1 MQQRRGTAAQWTAA
15 NPVLAA
21 GEIGYEIDT
30 EQFRIGDGT
39 SSWSNLSPFKNI
51 EDGGADFIELGQ
63 KGAAHGVATLNA
75 SAKIP
80 LTQLPT
86 ELSLDLDLDTAIA
99 TEVTARDAAISYAAG
114 ILSTNLD
121 NHATDSTGI
130 HGIADTA
137 LLATKNYADNA
148 VTDHNNDSTNVHGI
162 LDTAALATKA
172 YADAAVSTHQSD
184 TTSVHGIAD
193 TSLLA
198 TTANVATA
206 KGEAIASAATDA
218 TTKADT
224 AKSEAIA
231 AASTDATTKAG
242 AAQAAAA
249 TDVDTKIA
257 AHQADTTN
265 VHGIAD
271 TSALAL
277 MTDVTAAANTAATDA
292 TTKANAAKSGAE
304 ATAATALSDHN
315 SDTTNVHGIAD
326 TALLSTKAYADAAV
340 STHNDDTTNVHG
352 IADTSLLATKAYAD
366 AAGASSSTTSA
377 TALSNHEADTTN
389 IHGIADT
396 SLLATKSYVDTA
408 DALKAPKAAP
418 TFTGTLTA
426 ADVTISGNLTV
437 SGTTTTV
444 NTTNF
449 TTSDPVIYL
458 GDGNNANLVDIGFV
472 GSYNDGTYAHQG
484 LVKDS
489 SDGKWKLFKGVT
501 DEPTTT
507 VNFAQGSLDALKV
520 GAFEASSIT
529 VGNVSN
535 TEFGYLDGVTSAI
548 QTQLDSKAS
557 TTALTDATLAAF
569 STKTAN
575 YTLALA
581 DQGNVVEVDSPTTPV
596 TISIPLNSAVAF
608 PIGCSIDVF
617 QKGAAQVTIG
627 KADASI
633 VVYNTPGLKFRDRYS
648 MATLTKRDTNT
659 WIVSGDLTA

>member
-1 MQQRRGTAAQWTAA
+1 MATRMQQRRGTAAQWTAA

-21 GEIGYEIDT
+21 GEIGYETDT

-51 EDGGADFIELGQ
+51 EDGGADFIELAQ

-121 NHATDSTGI
+121 NHAADSTGV

-148 VTDHNNDSTNVHGI
+148 VTDHNNDTTNVHGI
-162 LDTAALATKA
+162 VDTALLATKS
-172 YADAAVSTHQSD
+172 YADGKASDAEDAAIS
-184 TTSVHGIAD
+184 A
-193 TSLLA
+193 
-198 TTANVATA
+198 
-206 KGEAIASAATDA
+206 AATDA
-218 TTKADT
+218 TTKAD
-224 AKSEAIA
+224 AAEA
-231 AASTDATTKAG
+231 AAISAAGIDAESKAD
-242 AAQAAAA
+242 AAQAAAEA
-249 TDVDTKIA
+249 TASADATSKANA
-257 AHQADTTN
+257 AQVAAEATAAGALATHSADTTN

-277 MTDVTAAANTAATDA
+277 MTDVTDAANDAAADA
-292 TTKANAAKSGAE
+292 TSKANAAKTGAE
-304 ATAATALSDHN
+304 ATAAAALSDHN
-315 SDTTNVHGIAD
+315 SDSTNVHGITDTSALATKTYADNAVSAHEAD
-326 TALLSTKAYADAAV
+326 TTS
-340 STHNDDTTNVHG
+340 VHG

-366 AAGASSSTTSA
+366 AAGTSASGSSA
-377 TALSNHEADTTN
+377 TALAAHEADTTN
-389 IHGIADT
+389 VHGIADT
-396 SLLATKSYVDTA
+396 SALALTA
-408 DALKAPKAAP
+408 DVNTALALKAPKAAP

-507 VNFAQGSLDALKV
+507 VNFAQGSLDALAV
-520 GAFEASSIT
+520 GALSATSIT

-548 QTQLDSKAS
+548 QTQLDAKAS

-569 STKTAN
+569 ATKTSS

-581 DQGNVVEVDSPTTPV
+581 DQGNVVEVDSSSPT
-596 TISIPLNSAVAF
+596 TISIPLNSAAAF

-617 QKGAAQVTIG
+617 QKGTGQVTIG